1 MPISIS
7 DRTYDASAVARGL
20 LGFALAT
27 ALGMLVAS
35 YPLAVLGLAVACLA
49 FYGIF
54 RWCHGR
60 LEFWQALVL
69 LAMTPYFI
77 LNYGF
82 DNLAVGAG
90 NVHFPVGELLMFAA
104 LALVVMGR
112 RWWILRGIITE
123 PSVVCLAALLFLSC
137 AHLIVDVPRYGL
149 YAVRDSSMFFEVVFL
164 LVGAAWGLNPRA
176 AQFLLRWMFFV
187 FVLNLFYSWTF
198 SWGEQIRAWSPASG
212 VFHPVPLFG
221 NYWHNALFLLVGAL
235 FCIWLAPSI
244 VRWPRW
250 ALVGLSAAQLGG
262 LAILQARS
270 MYIGILM
277 VLLLLLLFGQTKKLV
292 SFVSTLGWGTGV
304 LAMLLLAVSALGI
317 EFQGRMGPVK
327 FSFIADQVKTVLN
340 VGDANARMSHEVDR
354 SNWYGE
360 VWDRVRSS
368 PMNLIVGEGFGQAL
382 INFENEEGIP
392 VRQPHNSSLTVLGR
406 LGFLGLS
413 IWMLFIIFM
422 AVRYV
427 RALRTS
433 HALDGWSSLIL
444 WLFLYFLLALLLASV
459 QPGFEFSHGAIP
471 FYFLQGLAL
480 GIFRNL
486 DNHPSFRSSIE
497 HTQLTQVAIDHQKTE
512 YS

>member
-7 DRTYDASAVARGL
+7 DRTYDASAVVRGL

-27 ALGMLVAS
+27 ALGMLLAS
-35 YPLAVLGLAVACLA
+35 YPLAVLGVAVACLA
-49 FYGIF
+49 LYGIV

-60 LEFWQALVL
+60 LESWQALVL
-69 LAMTPYFI
+69 LAMTPYLI

-90 NVHFPVGELLMFAA
+90 NVHFPIGELLMFAA

-112 RWWILRGIITE
+112 QWWILRGIIAE
-123 PSVVCLAALLFLSC
+123 PSVVCLAGLLLLSC

-149 YAVRDSSMFFEVVFL
+149 YAVRDSSMFFEAVFL
-164 LVGAAWGLNPRA
+164 LVGVAWGLNPRA
-176 AQFLLRWMFFV
+176 VQFLLRWMFVV

-198 SWGEQIRAWSPASG
+198 SWGEQIRAWSPIFG

-221 NYWHNALFLLVGAL
+221 HYQHSALFLLVGAL
-235 FCIWLAPSI
+235 FCIWLAPPI
-244 VRWPRW
+244 GRWPRW
-250 ALVGLSAAQLGG
+250 VLVGLAAAQLGG

-270 MYIGILM
+270 MYIGILVV
-277 VLLLLLLFGQTKKLV
+277 VLLLLLLGQTKKLIG
-292 SFVSTLGWGTGV
+292 FVSTLGWGTGALV
-304 LAMLLLAVSALGI
+304 VLLLTVSVLGI
-317 EFQGRMGPVK
+317 EFQGRMGPVQ
-327 FSFIADQVKTVLN
+327 FSFIADQAKTVLN
-340 VGDANARMSHEVDR
+340 VGDANARFSHEVDR
-354 SNWYGE
+354 SRWYGE

-368 PMNLIVGEGFGQAL
+368 PSNLIVGEGFGQAL

-413 IWMLFIIFM
+413 IWIVFVILM

-427 RALRTS
+427 RALRRSDT
-433 HALDGWSSLIL
+433 LGEWSPLIL
-444 WLFLYFLLALLLASV
+444 WLFLYFVLALLFTSV
-459 QPGFEFSHGAIP
+459 QPAFEFSHDAIP

-480 GIFRNL
+480 GILHNL
-486 DNHPSFRSSIE
+486 DNHSAF
-497 HTQLTQVAIDHQKTE
+497 LLIDRAHPLRP
-512 YS
+512 